1 MYFLDQIDVCL
12 TDNLNPVWDLIGIVI
27 KIIWIGIPILLIV
40 LGSID
45 LGKAV
50 IASKEDDVK
59 KAKKSLIN
67 RFIYAVL
74 VFIVVW
80 LVQLAIGAISTIG
93 IDDADTSSWNC
104 CWKKITSGSA
114 KKVEDT
120 DKCKYEHNK

>member
-1 MYFLDQIDVCL
+1 MNFLEQINICL

-50 IASKEDDVK
+50 IVSKEDDVK

-74 VFIVVW
+74 VFVVVW
-80 LVQLAIGAISTIG
+80 LVQLVIGAISTIG

-104 CWKKITSGSA
+104 CWKKITSGNA
-114 KKVEDT
+114 KNAKLPDN
-120 DKCKYEHNK
+120 CK